1 MFKNQQL
8 TTKIK
13 IIIKIIKISKIKLR
27 LKKENGLSER
37 TLYERNRTGR

>member
-13 IIIKIIKISKIKLR
+13 IIIKIIKISKIKINF
-27 LKKENGLSER
+27 KKKMN
-37 TLYERNRTGR
+37 